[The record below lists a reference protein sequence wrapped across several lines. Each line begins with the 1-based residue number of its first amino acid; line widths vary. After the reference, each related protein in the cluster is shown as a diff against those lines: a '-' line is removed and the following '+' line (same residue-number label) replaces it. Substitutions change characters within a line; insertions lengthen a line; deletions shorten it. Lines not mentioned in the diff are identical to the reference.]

1 MQRSWEVLTVSEYRD
16 PREAFADT
24 LRAEMPPAAGEEAS
38 SRVRAR
44 VLASRHIRKSPA
56 LGRSWRVAG
65 SLATA
70 LSVIAVAAIMLT
82 PRLETAAFA
91 RERAVDA
98 LMFQTP
104 GRVLHLE
111 LTYTQKDRSTDGEV
125 LTDTNER
132 WSIWVDAEG
141 ERLREEFVD
150 NSDGSLNEMH
160 VRAGERDIVFHGNY
174 PPEARALVEYDAT
187 DQRIMTPLDDW
198 IPYMR
203 AQIADGS
210 ARVTGTQVIDGD
222 EYWVVTCSSDDAD
235 VTETVTLRKSDYL
248 LKTWK
253 RDSAYEVDGKSGVVT
268 KGATLH
274 IIEQLDP
281 ATLASDFF
289 SLDAVRDAAKR
300 GAPAEKP

>member
-1 MQRSWEVLTVSEYRD
+1 MSEYGD
-16 PREAFADT
+16 PQEAFVDA
-24 LRAEMPPAAGEEAS
+24 LRAEMPPVAGEDAG

-44 VLASRHIRKSPA
+44 VLASQHRRRLPA
-56 LGRSWRVAG
+56 QRSWRVAG

-70 LSVIAVAAIMLT
+70 VTVIAVAAIMLT
-82 PRLETAAFA
+82 PRPGTAAFA

-111 LTYTQKDRSTDGEV
+111 MTYTQKDQSAKGDV
-125 LTDTNER
+125 LIDTKER

-141 ERLREEFVD
+141 KRLREEFV
-150 NSDGSLNEMH
+150 NSIDGALNTMH

-174 PPEARALVEYDAT
+174 PPEEQLVEYDAS
-187 DQRIMTPLDDW
+187 DQRIETALDDW
-198 IPYMR
+198 IPHMR
-203 AQIADGS
+203 ARIAEGS
-210 ARVTGTQVIDGD
+210 AKVTGTEMIEGD
-222 EYWVVTCSSDDAD
+222 ECWVVKWKSDEGD
-235 VTETVTLRKSDYL
+235 VTEAVTLRKSDYL
-248 LKTWK
+248 LKTWA

-268 KGATLH
+268 KGATLN

-289 SLDAVRDAAKR
+289 SLDAVRDAAKQ